1 MLNQCYISEEM
12 QKHIVQTR
20 RQVKT
25 THFFVSQTFKFNEY
39 IINDSSIKILI
50 FVKDQFNS
58 VGK

>member
-20 RQVKT
+20 RQLKT
-25 THFFVSQTFKFNEY
+25 TNFFVSQTFKFNEY
-39 IINDSSIKILI
+39 IKNESSIKILI
-50 FVKDQFNS
+50 FAKDQFNS